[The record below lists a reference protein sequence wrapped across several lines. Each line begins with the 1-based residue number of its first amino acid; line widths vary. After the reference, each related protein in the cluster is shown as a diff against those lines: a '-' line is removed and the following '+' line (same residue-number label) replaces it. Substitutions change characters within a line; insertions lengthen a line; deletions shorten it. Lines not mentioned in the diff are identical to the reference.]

1 MSGFDV
7 IIGSPPILIP
17 LILFR
22 PDTDFVAERLR
33 ANDGRV
39 GPELRSSEGRRLRL
53 NYHMLFWVSTNNERA
68 GVRQVFSGSRI
79 GVGAS
84 RSTQIGLNIS
94 HRGPRNVVISP
105 VETDLDFIPTHEAEH
120 MLGGFWVYNFC
131 FKTVVGLRVF
141 VIVTV
146 ICRLIH

>member
-1 MSGFDV
+1 MCLVF
-7 IIGSPPILIP
+7 
-17 LILFR
+17 FR

-39 GPELRSSEGRRLRL
+39 GPELRPRQGCSMRL
-53 NYHMLFWVSTNNERA
+53 NYHILFRVSTNNERA
-68 GVRQVFSGSRI
+68 GVRQVFSGGRI

-84 RSTQIGLNIS
+84 RSTQIGLNIG
-94 HRGPRNVVISP
+94 HRGPRNVVISA
-105 VETDLDFIPTHEAEH
+105 VETDLDFVSADEAEH
-120 MLGGFWVYNFC
+120 VSCGFGMDNLRFE
-131 FKTVVGLRVF
+131 TTVGLRVF